1 LNNEFVDDRTLLRYT
16 REVVWQ
22 PELGILGLASAIAE
36 VATLPADPNTDETTI
51 RQIQRCWQ
59 ALHSCV
65 SAGASLSKLFWP
77 LRRDASA
84 RGEILRSS
92 LSVCDDSPLRSRAI
106 RDGLEHF
113 DERLDRYL
121 SARPPQLRMDMVIL
135 SKVHLRS
142 DPFPVLRWFDP
153 AALTLTVLEA
163 RIELAPLV
171 EEMARVKTAAY
182 ALRDRLESRQT

>member
-1 LNNEFVDDRTLLRYT
+1 M
-16 REVVWQ
+16 VWQ
-22 PELGILGLASAIAE
+22 AELGILGLASAIAE
-36 VATLPADPNTDETTI
+36 VATLPAGPNSDETTI
-51 RQIQRCWQ
+51 QQIQRCWQ

-84 RGEILRSS
+84 RGETLRSS
-92 LSVCDDSPLRSRAI
+92 LSVRDDSPLRSRAI

-121 SARPPQLRMDMVIL
+121 AARPPQLVWMDMLIL

-142 DPFPVLRWFDP
+142 DRFPVLRWFDP
-153 AALTLTVLEA
+153 TALTLTVMED
-163 RIELAPLV
+163 RIELAPGDGAS
-171 EEMARVKTAAY
+171 EDRRVRATQSPGVASD
-182 ALRDRLESRQT
+182 LTPRP